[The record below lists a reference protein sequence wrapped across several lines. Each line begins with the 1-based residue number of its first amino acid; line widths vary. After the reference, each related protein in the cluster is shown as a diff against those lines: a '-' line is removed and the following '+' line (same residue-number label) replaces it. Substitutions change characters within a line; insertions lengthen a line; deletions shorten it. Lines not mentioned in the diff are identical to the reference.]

1 MAWTATGLTASA
13 GSLPGNMSVLAHIAI
28 WCYGYV
34 ALIPDALLEEA
45 SRRFALLGDPSRLRV
60 LSVLHSAGE
69 LPVGVLAER
78 SGLTRTNLS
87 QHLSR
92 LAVAGLVGRR
102 RSGTTI
108 YYRIVDESL
117 TELCD
122 LVCSSLRER
131 GRALAAS

>member
-1 MAWTATGLTASA
+1 M
-13 GSLPGNMSVLAHIAI
+13 
-28 WCYGYV
+28 
-34 ALIPDALLEEA
+34 IPDSLLEDA

-69 LPVGVLAER
+69 LPVGVIAER

-92 LAVAGLVGRR
+92 LAMVGMVGRR

-117 TELCD
+117 GELCE
-122 LVCSSLRER
+122 LVCNSLRER